1 MSHHSD
7 FLLRAAPSHG
17 RRKNR
22 RRLLTGVFSVGVFLV
37 GALAIWTAVNVGLLV
52 TALLDGRDQL
62 LAAKAAV
69 ETFSFSQARLSLDAA
84 TVDFSKA
91 NQRLRAVGWFKIVP
105 WLGPQVTAAEAL
117 LKASTDLFPIVNE
130 VGVLGAEVV
139 RLTGESETAGQAA
152 GEFLPLR
159 YDEMSPAT
167 KRIVLQRINGAA
179 PDLALAAEQAGL
191 IKEDLSDLGDLPGP
205 MGGVVRKIED
215 TLSQIYNS
223 LSLAAT
229 AARII
234 PAFTGLG
241 EEKNFLLLLEN
252 NTELRPGGGFIGTY
266 GILKIEDGEIRELEL
281 SDSYLLDAAADPY
294 YSLEPPGPLKKYLST
309 NEWYFRDSN
318 WSPDFSVSAR
328 NAISIFTNEVLS
340 IPAATR
346 SAVQEPLSFDGV
358 IALTPTSI
366 ADLLK
371 IFGPITIGNQT
382 FSADNITETLEYQV
396 EVGFRESGTPY
407 SQRKEIVA
415 ALLNEMKA
423 ALFDLP
429 FFEWGPIASA
439 VVKNLAEKQ
448 IVLFSNSS
456 FEAEEVI
463 RQAGWG
469 GVVEK
474 GDGDFVMV
482 VDANMA
488 ALKTDPRVSREISY
502 TLEPSDDGRL
512 IGKVV
517 IHYDHRG
524 DFDWKT
530 TRYRTYTRV
539 YVPLGSELI
548 GGTGM
553 MADDKIKNPS
563 GAPGAIEVGQEL
575 GLTVFG
581 AFISIEPGE
590 SGDLSFEYYL
600 PDSLQ
605 KKIEVG
611 DYSLRVAKQL
621 GAADHGLTLDLD
633 FDKKVTGAEPSEER
647 IDWGDQVYKLKTSL
661 ESDKEFLV
669 RF

>member
-1 MSHHSD
+1 
-7 FLLRAAPSHG
+7 
-17 RRKNR
+17 
-22 RRLLTGVFSVGVFLV
+22 
-37 GALAIWTAVNVGLLV
+37 
-52 TALLDGRDQL
+52 
-62 LAAKAAV
+62 
-69 ETFSFSQARLSLDAA
+69 
-84 TVDFSKA
+84 
-91 NQRLRAVGWFKIVP
+91 
-105 WLGPQVTAAEAL
+105 
-117 LKASTDLFPIVNE
+117 
-130 VGVLGAEVV
+130 
-139 RLTGESETAGQAA
+139 
-152 GEFLPLR
+152 
-159 YDEMSPAT
+159 
-167 KRIVLQRINGAA
+167 
-179 PDLALAAEQAGL
+179 
-191 IKEDLSDLGDLPGP
+191 
-205 MGGVVRKIED
+205 
-215 TLSQIYNS
+215 
-223 LSLAAT
+223 
-229 AARII
+229 
-234 PAFTGLG
+234 
-241 EEKNFLLLLEN
+241 
-252 NTELRPGGGFIGTY
+252 
-266 GILKIEDGEIRELEL
+266 
-281 SDSYLLDAAADPY
+281 
-294 YSLEPPGPLKKYLST
+294 
-309 NEWYFRDSN
+309 
-318 WSPDFSVSAR
+318 
-328 NAISIFTNEVLS
+328 
-340 IPAATR
+340 
-346 SAVQEPLSFDGV
+346 
-358 IALTPTSI
+358 
-366 ADLLK
+366 
-371 IFGPITIGNQT
+371 
-382 FSADNITETLEYQV
+382 
-396 EVGFRESGTPY
+396 
-407 SQRKEIVA
+407 
-415 ALLNEMKA
+415 MKA